1 MNVRQFRISRR
12 TVALVAGLLGMV
24 SLAIG
29 AHAALNKRALDA
41 AKAIGTE
48 QAGDAA
54 IKPSRLPLVIGNAHS
69 PDASAPLDQPINDAR
84 ALTATLRSNGFDVDV
99 IEDA

>member
-1 MNVRQFRISRR
+1 MNVRQLGISPRS
-12 TVALVAGLLGMV
+12 VAIAAGLLGMV

-48 QAGDAA
+48 QARSPPASPRASRSSSATA
-54 IKPSRLPLVIGNAHS
+54 ITPTPPPPWRSRSTTP
-69 PDASAPLDQPINDAR
+69 AR
-84 ALTATLRSNGFDVDV
+84 
-99 IEDA
+99 

>member
-1 MNVRQFRISRR
+1 MNVSQFHISRR
-12 TVALVAGLLGMV
+12 SVALVAGLLGMV

-48 QAGDAA
+48 QSDDAA
-54 IKPSRLPLVIGNAHS
+54 NKP
-69 PDASAPLDQPINDAR
+69 AR
-84 ALTATLRSNGFDVDV
+84 RPFRMLSQ
-99 IEDA
+99 